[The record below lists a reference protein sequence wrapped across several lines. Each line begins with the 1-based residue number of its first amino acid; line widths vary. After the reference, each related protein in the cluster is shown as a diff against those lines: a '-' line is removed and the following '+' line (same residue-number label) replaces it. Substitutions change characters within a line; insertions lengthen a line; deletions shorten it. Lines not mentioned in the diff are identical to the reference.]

1 MEKKIKIKSS
11 SLTPLNEA
19 LQKLK
24 LNDTITDFTPV
35 IVEADGKFTSI
46 MNTKED
52 FNPNDLGSAFET
64 QEQSEEQK
72 ETKEQLLNKAKDA
85 LKQTLTN
92 SEELNSILKKIQDL
106 AKEDNYNTW
115 EVNKEHNT
123 ATLKSK
129 NAMIFKQNNNLCLS
143 HNGKIELFHSV
154 NELHDWLKEKGYP
167 LPGKD
172 IVIHESVQVKET
184 EERNWLDLLN
194 DFKKKELINKSKEPI
209 DKYENDILSDDTYAE
224 YQAKID
230 RYNELDKKLNDPERE
245 AVLYLASLQSALAD
259 CENRSNT
266 IQRNLLKIQEE
277 RDKYKNAWKD
287 NPARLKKLLDD
298 LDKKENELLEKQLEI
313 SGKKEYEKDSNNRI
327 KKDENGKWIVKNK
340 IVGEKEELHN
350 DIIEAEKRLEE
361 IRNNRKND
369 NSPEALEYK
378 ELSKDIKEIKNLV
391 HRHFQSLSQR
401 KMDKVRDDFVALS
414 KPIAKDILQADKR
427 NKLVIKP
434 NRSLL
439 HKEEDVEE
447 CCGGTCVST
456 TALGPATIYTANKK
470 KEAKEE
476 ELQESFPSLIPGEDK
491 VYEGRRPAVNKF
503 LTWFKRNQKAIESGE
518 IKLPDDFENIFD
530 NLIEPT
536 FMNNASDSV
545 SKVWNKIILN
555 RLEPLAANLANKN
568 KIPEKTILQNLV
580 DNPNEKICI
589 ALSQELNSKLPNTEE
604 YDFGKVQLI
613 PGKPLLLVSKKADD
627 VNNPNYIQR
636 QNWQK
641 AWYQAKIGGDSDK
654 SEVMVKTFNNLKN
667 FVKNSQT
674 TSEFTPEELDLIKK
688 YNLQSKTEAIFE
700 SASKYPWLNKILNQR
715 LVEDDSPADF
725 ATGSPISSDIGSTD
739 TSTSSATS
747 TTSTTTDN
755 TSATPD
761 IDFGDASADNTP
773 GFGDINIDAG
783 GYSPDEGNEEAA
795 PIPTAPEYKI
805 IDVLL
810 NDDNNDVKVKVQNIE
825 TKETEL
831 KDLEDIDV

>member
-11 SLTPLNEA
+11 YLTPLNEA

-24 LNDTITDFTPV
+24 LNDTIVDFTPV

-46 MNTKED
+46 VNTKED
-52 FNPNDLGSAFET
+52 FNPNDLGSGFET
-64 QEQSEEQK
+64 EEQSEEQK

-106 AKEDNYNTW
+106 AKEDGYNTW

-194 DFKKKELINKSKEPI
+194 DYNNEHKDKAVTDQDNLKKNLLNNDTIENYESYLKDYLNKYIIPSRKLIDLQSEKELLKKQNDDYNKLIGGIASKAIPGLVSDNELNRLFKQKDNLEAFVSGNDGRINNIDSQIKDITTNLKEPS
-209 DKYENDILSDDTYAE
+209 KGETYHFHNI
-224 YQAKID
+224 QD
-230 RYNELDKKLNDPERE
+230 L
-245 AVLYLASLQSALAD
+245 LAQ
-259 CENRSNT
+259 
-266 IQRNLLKIQEE
+266 
-277 RDKYKNAWKD
+277 
-287 NPARLKKLLDD
+287 
-298 LDKKENELLEKQLEI
+298 
-313 SGKKEYEKDSNNRI
+313 
-327 KKDENGKWIVKNK
+327 
-340 IVGEKEELHN
+340 HN
-350 DIIEAEKRLEE
+350 
-361 IRNNRKND
+361 
-369 NSPEALEYK
+369 
-378 ELSKDIKEIKNLV
+378 EIK
-391 HRHFQSLSQR
+391 RKEGRPYSMQFQSLGKR
-401 KMDKVRDDFVALS
+401 V
-414 KPIAKDILQADKR
+414 PKDILQADNH
-427 NKLVIKP
+427 NKPVIKP

-447 CCGGTCVST
+447 CCGGACVST
-456 TALGPATIYTANKK
+456 TALGSATIYTANKK
-470 KEAKEE
+470 KEVKEE

-491 VYEGRRPAVNKF
+491 VYEDRRPAVNKF

-604 YDFGKVQLI
+604 YAFGKVQLI
-613 PGKPLLLVSKKADD
+613 PGKPLFLISKKADD
-627 VNNPNYIQR
+627 VNNPNYTQR

-688 YNLQSKTEAIFE
+688 YNLQPKTEAIFE
-700 SASKYPWLNKILNQR
+700 SASKYPWLNKILGQR

-725 ATGSPISSDIGSTD
+725 ATGSPISSDIGNTD
-739 TSTSSATS
+739 TSTSSTTS

-761 IDFGDASADNTP
+761 IDFGNASVDNTP